1 MVSDKEK
8 TSFFE
13 KTWENIWR
21 YEKKCLPLHSLFK
34 EHGSVAQLNRA
45 SDYGSEGCGFES
57 RRSHRRRNSQKNV
70 SSFFLDYYEGIYR
83 YIYRL

>member
-70 SSFFLDYYEGIYR
+70 SSFF
-83 YIYRL
+83 